1 MGSSWDNDDDDG
13 YGRPGESGMILGAGI
28 IAMLLALL
36 IPLAFMALEGLFKHL
51 RTTDVQQLAWPA
63 RWFFILIGLVL
74 LIKVMI
80 SQVYCVGY
88 AVYAL
93 MQ

>member
-1 MGSSWDNDDDDG
+1 MGSWDNNDDDG
-13 YGRPGESGMILGAGI
+13 YGRPGEAGMILGAGI
-28 IAMLLALL
+28 IALLLALL

-51 RTTDVQQLAWPA
+51 RGTDVQRLAWPA
-63 RWFFILIGLVL
+63 RWFFILIGIVL

-93 MQ
+93 VQ

>member
-1 MGSSWDNDDDDG
+1 MGSWDNDDDDG
-13 YGRPGESGMILGAGI
+13 YGRPGELGMGIGVII
-28 IAMLLALL
+28 IAMLTAIL
-36 IPLAFMALEGLFKHL
+36 IPLAMMALKGLFQHL

-74 LIKVMI
+74 LFKVMI

-93 MQ
+93 IQ

>member
-1 MGSSWDNDDDDG
+1 MGSWDNDDDN
-13 YGRPGESGMILGAGI
+13 GRPEDLGFGLGVII
-28 IAMLLALL
+28 IAMLTAIL
-36 IPLAFMALEGLFKHL
+36 IPLAMMALEGLFNHL
-51 RTTDVQQLAWPA
+51 RGTDVQRLAWPA
-63 RWFFILIGLVL
+63 RWFFILIGIVL

-93 MQ
+93 VQ